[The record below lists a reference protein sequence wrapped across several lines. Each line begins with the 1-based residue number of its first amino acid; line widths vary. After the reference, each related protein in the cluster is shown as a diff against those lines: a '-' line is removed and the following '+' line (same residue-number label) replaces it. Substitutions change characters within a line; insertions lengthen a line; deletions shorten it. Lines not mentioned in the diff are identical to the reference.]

1 MPDPRTEAVRLL
13 TKFEKDASYSA
24 IALSE
29 ALKNIDFADS
39 RDVSFAVS
47 LVYGVLEHKITL
59 DYNISLYLTSSVK
72 KLKPVVLNCL
82 RIGAYQLLYLD
93 KVPQRA
99 AVNESVRIVKKLG
112 FSFASGLVNAVLRKI
127 ASSGLILPD
136 DSNQEEY
143 LSVRFSVDLSIAR
156 MLIRD
161 YGFEKAQNI
170 LDVFSGRR
178 PIYIR
183 HNTLRCTGEQLKASL
198 EADGVSFKETELEGC
213 ISISDTGDISRL
225 SAYKNGYFH
234 VQDMASQICC
244 KLLGAK
250 GGERIIDCCAA
261 PGGKSFTVAQYME
274 NCGSLISCDMYE
286 HKISLINSGAKRLG
300 ITVIDAVCSDA
311 VRLNTLYSEADRVLC
326 DVPCSGIGVMGRKP
340 EIRYKNEADFS
351 SLPEIQKNILYS
363 CSEMVRKGGVLIYS
377 TCTLNKK
384 ENEEI
389 CEGFLRDH
397 PDFHISDDADYKSLT
412 DRFITFLPDKNG
424 SDGFFIAKFIRGSV

>member
-93 KVPQRA
+93 KVPQSA

-161 YGFEKAQNI
+161 YGFEKAQDI

-183 HNTLRCTGEQLKASL
+183 HNTLRCTEEQLKASL

>member
-82 RIGAYQLLYLD
+82 RIGTYQLLYLD
-93 KVPQRA
+93 KVPQSA

-136 DSNQEEY
+136 DSKPEEY
-143 LSVRFSVDLSIAR
+143 LSVRFSVDISIAR

-161 YGFEKAQNI
+161 YGFEKAQDI

-183 HNTLRCTGEQLKASL
+183 HNTLRCTKDQLKASL

-250 GGERIIDCCAA
+250 NGESIIDCCAA
-261 PGGKSFTVAQYME
+261 PGGKSFTVAQYMK
-274 NCGSLISCDMYE
+274 NSGSLISCDMYE

-340 EIRYKNEADFS
+340 EIRYKNEADFA

-397 PDFHISDDADYKSLT
+397 PDFYISDDADYKSLT

>member
-93 KVPQRA
+93 KVPQSA

-143 LSVRFSVDLSIAR
+143 LSVRFSVDISIAR

-161 YGFEKAQNI
+161 YGFEKAQDI

-250 GGERIIDCCAA
+250 NGERIIDCCAA
-261 PGGKSFTVAQYME
+261 PGGKSFTVAQYMK
-274 NCGSLISCDMYE
+274 NSGSLISCDMYE

-311 VRLNTLYSEADRVLC
+311 VRLNTMYSEADRVLC

-397 PDFHISDDADYKSLT
+397 PDFYISDDADYKSLT
-412 DRFITFLPDKNG
+412 DRFVTFLPDKNG

>member
-93 KVPQRA
+93 KVPQSA

-143 LSVRFSVDLSIAR
+143 LSVRFSVDISIAR

-161 YGFEKAQNI
+161 YGFEKAQDI

-183 HNTLRCTGEQLKASL
+183 HNTLRCTEEQLKASL

>member
-183 HNTLRCTGEQLKASL
+183 HNTLRCTEEQLKASL

>member
-93 KVPQRA
+93 KVPQSA

-161 YGFEKAQNI
+161 YGFEKAQDI

-183 HNTLRCTGEQLKASL
+183 HNTLRCTEEQLKASL

-311 VRLNTLYSEADRVLC
+311 VRLNTLYSETDRVLC

-397 PDFHISDDADYKSLT
+397 PDFYISDDADYKSLT

>member
-93 KVPQRA
+93 KVPQSA

-397 PDFHISDDADYKSLT
+397 PDFYISDDADYKSLT

>member
-93 KVPQRA
+93 KVPQSA

-136 DSNQEEY
+136 DSKPEEY
-143 LSVRFSVDLSIAR
+143 LSVRFSVDISIAR

-161 YGFEKAQNI
+161 YGFEKAQDI

-183 HNTLRCTGEQLKASL
+183 HNTLRCTEEQLKASL
-198 EADGVSFKETELEGC
+198 ESDGVSFKETELEGC
-213 ISISDTGDISRL
+213 ISIADTGDISRL

-244 KLLGAK
+244 KLLGAN

-261 PGGKSFTVAQYME
+261 PGGKSFTVAQYMK
-274 NCGSLISCDMYE
+274 NSGSLISCDMYE